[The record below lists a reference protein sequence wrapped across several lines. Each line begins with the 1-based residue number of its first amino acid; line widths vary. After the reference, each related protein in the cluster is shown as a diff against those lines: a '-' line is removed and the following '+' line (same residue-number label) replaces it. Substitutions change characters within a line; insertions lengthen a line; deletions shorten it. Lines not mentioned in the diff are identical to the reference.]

1 MPPQARQKFWTV
13 WKEQDTDFL
22 KDALARYIHDR
33 IPTEQDRN
41 LISLFTPARVME
53 LIRYFVLFDANVKK
67 SAAISSILPS
77 RRLSKPSSSLM
88 KKATGKAA
96 SSGIRKAAARA

>member
-1 MPPQARQKFWTV
+1 M

-53 LIRYFVLFDANVKK
+53 LIRYFVLFDANVKNLPL
-67 SAAISSILPS
+67 SAVFCHPGDYQNH
-77 RRLSKPSSSLM
+77 P
-88 KKATGKAA
+88 AT
-96 SSGIRKAAARA
+96 